1 VYVLIT
7 FLSTG
12 STRGYRSN
20 WRQHWQCTS

>member
-1 VYVLIT
+1 MT

>member
-1 VYVLIT
+1 MT

-20 WRQHWQCTS
+20 RRQHWQCTS